1 MAKNQI
7 LTLKI
12 QNAIHKLYIHNP
24 YLLLF
29 LSFPTKTPFQVNF
42 FYKHKIIKDL
52 AEAYDWDFKKS
63 NLNHTYFYIYLW
75 ICRWYSKLNFLFSW
89 KFLYSWKCKLKWEKY
104 ECESKRQKR
113 LIIYIIRQ
121 KSKNIE
127 KIVILFNILEFC
139 VCFCLFVLYF
149 WREPPPHIT
158 FKWLNMQFC

>member
-52 AEAYDWDFKKS
+52 AEAYD
-63 NLNHTYFYIYLW
+63 
-75 ICRWYSKLNFLFSW
+75 
-89 KFLYSWKCKLKWEKY
+89 
-104 ECESKRQKR
+104 
-113 LIIYIIRQ
+113 
-121 KSKNIE
+121 
-127 KIVILFNILEFC
+127 
-139 VCFCLFVLYF
+139 
-149 WREPPPHIT
+149 
-158 FKWLNMQFC
+158 